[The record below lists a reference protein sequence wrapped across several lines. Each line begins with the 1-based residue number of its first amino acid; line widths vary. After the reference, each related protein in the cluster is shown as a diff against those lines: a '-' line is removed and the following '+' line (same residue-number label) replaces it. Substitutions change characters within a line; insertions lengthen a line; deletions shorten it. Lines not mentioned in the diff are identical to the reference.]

1 MERYNNIEE
10 KQTIKGMISELE
22 FNNKRSCGLWLTL
35 VGVVIIA
42 SLAFGGHFIVNPFIF
57 LAGYYLSF
65 FLANVNH
72 KVRAKLSDGTAS
84 PFQIKIIYF
93 GIALLFILM
102 FLIAGPFIPSWN
114 WKMIWLGVNL
124 ATGIHFLIFYF
135 VHGRSM
141 IVLGASCIAIAV
153 SGYAL
158 AFVPAVLFL
167 TADALIKFGFGI
179 WMLFFS
185 KPTRVI
191 GR

>member
-10 KQTIKGMISELE
+10 KQTIKEMISKLE

-72 KVRAKLSDGTAS
+72 KVRTKLSDGTAS

-114 WKMIWLGVNL
+114 WRMIWLGVSL

-191 GR
+191 G

>member
-1 MERYNNIEE
+1 
-10 KQTIKGMISELE
+10 
-22 FNNKRSCGLWLTL
+22 
-35 VGVVIIA
+35 VGAVIIA

-65 FLANVNH
+65 FLANVNR

-84 PFQIKIIYF
+84 PFQIKLIYF

-114 WKMIWLGVNL
+114 WKMIWLGVSL

-135 VHGRSM
+135 VHGLPM

-153 SGYAL
+153 SGYAV
-158 AFVPAVLFL
+158 AFVPAALFL

-185 KPTRVI
+185 KPTRVR
-191 GR
+191 G

>member
-10 KQTIKGMISELE
+10 KQTIKEMISKLE

-84 PFQIKIIYF
+84 PFQIKMIYF

-191 GR
+191 G

>member
-10 KQTIKGMISELE
+10 KQTIKEMISKLE

-65 FLANVNH
+65 FLANVNR

-191 GR
+191 G

>member
-191 GR
+191 G

>member
-10 KQTIKGMISELE
+10 KRTIKGMISELE

-185 KPTRVI
+185 KPTRVR
-191 GR
+191 G